1 MSDIINMLVN
11 NGVAV
16 VIVAYFIYKDNKFN
30 DTLVKSLTE
39 ITTTLK
45 SMNVEL
51 SKTRDNTEVLKDE
64 KSKWWL
70 YWNDKE
76 VRRV

>member
-1 MSDIINMLVN
+1 MTDLINMLVN

-16 VIVAYFIYKDNKFN
+16 VIVAYFIFKDNKFN

-45 SMNVEL
+45 TMQLEL

-64 KSKWWL
+64 NSK
-70 YWNDKE
+70 
-76 VRRV
+76 

>member
-64 KSKWWL
+64 KSK
-70 YWNDKE
+70 
-76 VRRV
+76 

>member
-1 MSDIINMLVN
+1 MSDLINMIVN

-30 DTLVKSLTE
+30 DTLVKSLAE

-45 SMNVEL
+45 SMNIEL

-64 KSKWWL
+64 KSK
-70 YWNDKE
+70 
-76 VRRV
+76 

>member
-39 ITTTLK
+39 ITTTLQ

-64 KSKWWL
+64 KSKQ
-70 YWNDKE
+70 
-76 VRRV
+76 

>member
-1 MSDIINMLVN
+1 MNDLINMIVN

-51 SKTRDNTEVLKDE
+51 SKTRDNTEVLKDA
-64 KSKWWL
+64 KS
-70 YWNDKE
+70 E
-76 VRRV
+76 Q

>member
-30 DTLVKSLTE
+30 DMLVKSLTE

-45 SMNVEL
+45 TMQMEL

-64 KSKWWL
+64 SSK
-70 YWNDKE
+70 
-76 VRRV
+76 

>member
-64 KSKWWL
+64 KSKW
-70 YWNDKE
+70 
-76 VRRV
+76 

>member
-30 DTLVKSLTE
+30 DNLVKTLTE
-39 ITTTLK
+39 IVVTLK
-45 SMNVEL
+45 EMQKDIERGEDNEE
-51 SKTRDNTEVLKDE
+51 SK
-64 KSKWWL
+64 
-70 YWNDKE
+70 
-76 VRRV
+76 

>member
-1 MSDIINMLVN
+1 MNEIINMIVN

-16 VIVAYFIYKDNKFN
+16 VIVAYFIYRDNKWN
-30 DTLVKSLTE
+30 NTLVETLAE
-39 ITTTLK
+39 IKTTLQ

-64 KSKWWL
+64 KGK
-70 YWNDKE
+70 
-76 VRRV
+76 

>member
-1 MSDIINMLVN
+1 MSDLINMLVN

-51 SKTRDNTEVLKDE
+51 SKTRDNTEVLKDA
-64 KSKWWL
+64 KS
-70 YWNDKE
+70 E
-76 VRRV
+76 

>member
-1 MSDIINMLVN
+1 MSDLINMIVN

-51 SKTRDNTEVLKDE
+51 SKTRDNTEVLKDA
-64 KSKWWL
+64 KS
-70 YWNDKE
+70 E
-76 VRRV
+76 

>member
-45 SMNVEL
+45 SMNIEL
-51 SKTRDNTEVLKDE
+51 SKTRDNTEVLKDA
-64 KSKWWL
+64 KS
-70 YWNDKE
+70 E
-76 VRRV
+76 

>member
-1 MSDIINMLVN
+1 MSDIVNMLVN

-45 SMNVEL
+45 SMNIEL
-51 SKTRDNTEVLKDE
+51 SKTRDNTEVLKDA
-64 KSKWWL
+64 KS
-70 YWNDKE
+70 E
-76 VRRV
+76 

>member
-30 DTLVKSLTE
+30 DNLVKTLTE
-39 ITTTLK
+39 IVVTLK
-45 SMNVEL
+45 EMQKDIERNEDNEE
-51 SKTRDNTEVLKDE
+51 SK
-64 KSKWWL
+64 
-70 YWNDKE
+70 
-76 VRRV
+76 

>member
-51 SKTRDNTEVLKDE
+51 SKTRDNTEVLKDAKGE
-64 KSKWWL
+64 
-70 YWNDKE
+70 
-76 VRRV
+76 

>member
-1 MSDIINMLVN
+1 MQYVREYIKMNEIINMIVN

-16 VIVAYFIYKDNKFN
+16 VIVAYFIYRDNKWN
-30 DTLVKSLTE
+30 NTLVETLAE
-39 ITTTLK
+39 IKTTLQ

-64 KSKWWL
+64 KSNK
-70 YWNDKE
+70 
-76 VRRV
+76 

>member
-1 MSDIINMLVN
+1 MSDIINMMVN

-45 SMNVEL
+45 TMQLEL

-64 KSKWWL
+64 NSK
-70 YWNDKE
+70 
-76 VRRV
+76 

>member
-45 SMNVEL
+45 SMNIEL
-51 SKTRDNTEVLKDE
+51 GKTRDNTEVLKDA
-64 KSKWWL
+64 KS
-70 YWNDKE
+70 E
-76 VRRV
+76 

>member
-51 SKTRDNTEVLKDE
+51 SKTRDNTEVLKDA
-64 KSKWWL
+64 KS
-70 YWNDKE
+70 E
-76 VRRV
+76 

>member
-1 MSDIINMLVN
+1 MNEMINMIVN

-45 SMNVEL
+45 TMQLEL

-64 KSKWWL
+64 NSK
-70 YWNDKE
+70 
-76 VRRV
+76 

>member
-1 MSDIINMLVN
+1 MRGGILMSDIINMLVN

-51 SKTRDNTEVLKDE
+51 SKTRDNTEVLKDA
-64 KSKWWL
+64 KS
-70 YWNDKE
+70 E
-76 VRRV
+76 

>member
-30 DTLVKSLTE
+30 DNLVKTLTE
-39 ITTTLK
+39 IVVTLK
-45 SMNVEL
+45 EMQKDIERNEENEE
-51 SKTRDNTEVLKDE
+51 SK
-64 KSKWWL
+64 
-70 YWNDKE
+70 
-76 VRRV
+76 